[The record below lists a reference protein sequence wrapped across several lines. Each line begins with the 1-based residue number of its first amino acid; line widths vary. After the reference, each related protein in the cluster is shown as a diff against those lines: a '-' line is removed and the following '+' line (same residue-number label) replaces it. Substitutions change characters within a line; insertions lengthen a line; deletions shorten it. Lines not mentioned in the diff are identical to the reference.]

1 MFNFKAK
8 LTTMRPKKETTTSR
22 SAGAIAPAELSAG
35 NRTRSEALLKEIR
48 RKTQRIYS
56 AEQKIIIVM
65 EGIRGE
71 VSIAELCRRY
81 GIAEGTYYK
90 WNKEF
95 IEAGKKRLSGDELR
109 QATSSEVEELRREN
123 KKLKES
129 LADMMIRYDIQ
140 KKMQEIWDRYSSEES
155 I

>member
-1 MFNFKAK
+1 
-8 LTTMRPKKETTTSR
+8 MRTKKGIR
-22 SAGAIAPAELSAG
+22 STRSSVAIATEERSVAT
-35 NRTRSEALLKEIR
+35 RTKSEALLKEIR

-71 VSIAELCRRY
+71 ETIAELCRRY
-81 GIAEGTYYK
+81 GIAETTYYK

-95 IEAGKKRLSGDELR
+95 IEAGKRRLSGDEVR
-109 QATSSEVEELRREN
+109 QATSSAVEELRREN

-129 LADMMIRYDIQ
+129 LADIMIRYDIQ
-140 KKMQEIWDRYSSEES
+140 KKIREIWDRYSSEES

>member
-1 MFNFKAK
+1 V
-8 LTTMRPKKETTTSR
+8 
-22 SAGAIAPAELSAG
+22 AIATEERSVAT
-35 NRTRSEALLKEIR
+35 RTKSEALLKEIR

-71 VSIAELCRRY
+71 ETIAELCRRY
-81 GIAEGTYYK
+81 GIAETTYYK

-95 IEAGKKRLSGDELR
+95 IEAGKRRLSGDEVR

-129 LADMMIRYDIQ
+129 LADIMIRYDIQ
-140 KKMQEIWDRYSSEES
+140 KKIREIWDRYSSEES

>member
-1 MFNFKAK
+1 MKSRKNQQKV
-8 LTTMRPKKETTTSR
+8 SR
-22 SAGAIAPAELSAG
+22 SRSFGAAAPNEREAFAEILPSFSS
-35 NRTRSEALLKEIR
+35 TRSVSGVQRSKSEALLKEIR
-48 RKTQRIYS
+48 RKTKRIYS

-81 GIAEGTYYK
+81 GISEATYYK
-90 WNKEF
+90 WNKDF
-95 IEAGKKRLSGDELR
+95 VEAGKKRLSGDELR

-129 LADMMIRYDIQ
+129 LADLVTV
-140 KKMQEIWDRYSSEES
+140 
-155 I
+155 

>member
-1 MFNFKAK
+1 
-8 LTTMRPKKETTTSR
+8 MRTKKGIR
-22 SAGAIAPAELSAG
+22 STRSSVAIATEERSVAT
-35 NRTRSEALLKEIR
+35 RTKSEALLKEIR

-71 VSIAELCRRY
+71 ETIAELCRRY
-81 GIAEGTYYK
+81 GIAETTYYK

-95 IEAGKKRLSGDELR
+95 IEAGKRRLSGDEVR

-129 LADMMIRYDIQ
+129 LADIMIRYDIQ
-140 KKMQEIWDRYSSEES
+140 KKIREIWDRYSSEES